1 MSETTKRQTVFY
13 GVLKIHLWLIIVS
26 PTWWRWKEEGRE
38 GSGRPMAV
46 PWPGPA
52 STEFPHSI
60 HTLHSWSS
68 TFVSTIYPS
77 YMHNCSYPPT
87 FIGIHHLFTISTTLH
102 WVTITNTHQH
112 FCSKISPQNS
122 HHGYRE
128 GIFMQRVTNRIAS
141 GSLDLGDDLL
151 ASQPGATPSS
161 NASMCA
167 TRQFLPPCPPCKDIC
182 HSSKSLLLNNEERRT
197 NFIEPD

>member
-1 MSETTKRQTVFY
+1 MKFHKINFNLLVKRQKRQTVFY
-13 GVLKIHLWLIIVS
+13 GVLKIVVIIVL

-77 YMHNCSYPPT
+77 YMHNCSSPPT

-112 FCSKISPQNS
+112 FACLTTSVQKFLLKTHILDTGKGCLCRGWQTELPA
-122 HHGYRE
+122 
-128 GIFMQRVTNRIAS
+128 VVVLTS
-141 GSLDLGDDLL
+141 GM
-151 ASQPGATPSS
+151 T
-161 NASMCA
+161 C
-167 TRQFLPPCPPCKDIC
+167 
-182 HSSKSLLLNNEERRT
+182 
-197 NFIEPD
+197 

>member
-1 MSETTKRQTVFY
+1 MV
-13 GVLKIHLWLIIVS
+13 IIVS

-77 YMHNCSYPPT
+77 YMHNCSSPPT
-87 FIGIHHLFTISTTLH
+87 FIGLHHLFTISTTLH

-112 FCSKISPQNS
+112 FACLCHFCSKISPQKS
-122 HHGYRE
+122 HPGYRE

-141 GSLDLGDDLL
+141 SGSLDLGDDLL
-151 ASQPGATPSS
+151 AGVGQPGATPSS

-182 HSSKSLLLNNEERRT
+182 HSSKKPAAQICDVET
-197 NFIEPD
+197 